1 MPSFFSSGLDYFA
14 TVVGF
19 HAGPKTRG
27 ALLFAASAAESAL
40 SHKGLS
46 KKNTQLPI
54 LTLFRKFADRLLLN
68 SLPVG
73 PILPEPSSPS

>member
-46 KKNTQLPI
+46 KKIDSFP
-54 LTLFRKFADRLLLN
+54 F
-68 SLPVG
+68 
-73 PILPEPSSPS
+73 

>member
-14 TVVGF
+14 TVVSF
-19 HAGPKTRG
+19 HTGPKTGG

-46 KKNTQLPI
+46 
-54 LTLFRKFADRLLLN
+54 RKIHGLL
-68 SLPVG
+68 S
-73 PILPEPSSPS
+73 